1 MSIHLR
7 DLPFSPLFEHVFDV
21 GPWFDSRDYAKED
34 IVAAYRIF
42 HALRPRRNKK
52 LPVGELP
59 DIHGKCELIDV
70 PWN

>member
-1 MSIHLR
+1 MQ
-7 DLPFSPLFEHVFDV
+7 
-21 GPWFDSRDYAKED
+21 PWFDSRDAMED
-34 IVAAYRIF
+34 LLAAYRIF
-42 HALRPRRNKK
+42 NSMRPKRSK

>member
-1 MSIHLR
+1 MSIHLGE
-7 DLPFSPLFEHVFDV
+7 LPFSPLFESLYDV

-34 IVAAYRIF
+34 IVPAYRIF
-42 HALRPRRNKK
+42 NSLRPSRSR